1 MSEFWSGIF
10 VGIFAWVAFWWAV
23 KQLLVWMVLRIARAK
38 IEELKAAEQD
48 ILLKLEKH
56 GDMIYCYRK
65 DNDEFIGQA
74 PTLEELANLFKKKY
88 PNNNGR
94 ILKEDAAGIE
104 NVQWQH

>member
-10 VGIFAWVAFWWAV
+10 VGIFAWVAFWWML

-56 GDMIYCYRK
+56 GDMLYCYRK

-74 PTLEELANLFKKKY
+74 TTLEELANLFKKKY